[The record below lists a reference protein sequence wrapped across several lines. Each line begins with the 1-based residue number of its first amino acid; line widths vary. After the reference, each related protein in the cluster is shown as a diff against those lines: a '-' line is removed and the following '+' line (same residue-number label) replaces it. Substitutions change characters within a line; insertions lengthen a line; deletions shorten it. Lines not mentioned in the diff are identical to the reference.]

1 MTNVINLPGQPE
13 PSPMEISEYSLSVGD
28 ELYRVRRA
36 VELDANGG
44 GFVIIYDSAGQQ
56 VLVFSARF
64 PDEHIHQ
71 LIVAWRTGRSHGL
84 HRGRRES
91 LESVT

>member
-1 MTNVINLPGQPE
+1 MTNVINLPGHPE
-13 PSPMEISEYSLSVGD
+13 IEISEYSLSVGD
-28 ELYRVRRA
+28 ELYSVRRA
-36 VELDANGG
+36 VEPDTKG

>member
-13 PSPMEISEYSLSVGD
+13 MEISEYSLSVGD

-36 VELDANGG
+36 VEPDTKG
-44 GFVIIYDSAGQQ
+44 GFVTIKDGAGVT

-84 HRGRRES
+84 YRGRREI